1 MFGFKLWG
9 NFATFRD
16 PLTITHNLTL
26 PIPPKTTTG
35 GIMAAILGIDYNDY
49 FKDDEYFDFQYSLIT
64 QKLIRKKS
72 FAQNYIA
79 DYTDRSA
86 KKLDVMIDYY
96 STKKNL
102 MELTDERGK
111 LLFIKNPTKVEEKKT
126 IAIEKKIEK
135 VKRDYDKKHQNYTQS
150 LQTQFPKSKPIFR
163 ELLLNPE
170 YLIFVKNFKYENK
183 ILEYLK
189 NHKSEYNLYMGNTE
203 FAANYE
209 YIPCESINISLRN
222 LNSFTTHSD
231 KIIFEAGKKYT
242 SLFLATKVVGDR
254 EYRDYRKLILCNKDL
269 NLKTE
274 ITGCKIKTEFRE
286 YNCEFI

>member
-1 MFGFKLWG
+1 MFGFKLRG

-135 VKRDYDKKHQNYTQS
+135 VKRDY
-150 LQTQFPKSKPIFR
+150 
-163 ELLLNPE
+163 
-170 YLIFVKNFKYENK
+170 
-183 ILEYLK
+183 
-189 NHKSEYNLYMGNTE
+189 G
-203 FAANYE
+203 
-209 YIPCESINISLRN
+209 
-222 LNSFTTHSD
+222 
-231 KIIFEAGKKYT
+231 
-242 SLFLATKVVGDR
+242 
-254 EYRDYRKLILCNKDL
+254 
-269 NLKTE
+269 
-274 ITGCKIKTEFRE
+274 
-286 YNCEFI
+286 